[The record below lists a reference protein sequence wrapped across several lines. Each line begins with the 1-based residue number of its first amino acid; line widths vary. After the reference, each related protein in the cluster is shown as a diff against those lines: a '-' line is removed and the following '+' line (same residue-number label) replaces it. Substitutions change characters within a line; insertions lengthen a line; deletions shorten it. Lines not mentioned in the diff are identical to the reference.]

1 MNLRNNKVAV
11 IGLGAIGL
19 PVAKNLAK
27 AGVEV
32 EVWNRSDAK
41 AEEAVAA
48 GCIRV
53 AELSDINAGIV
64 LTVLPD
70 MPQVHQVLES
80 GLRSALK
87 PSDVLV
93 IMGTVS
99 PVAVPEL
106 GKELATSGV
115 HLLDAPVS
123 GGDVGAQNATLSIM
137 VGGDPEVLKL
147 VEPTFLKIGS
157 TVRHLGPLGSGE
169 LAKACNQ
176 IVVATTLTAL
186 AEAVTLARQ
195 AGLDTKVVLDILAG
209 GLANSQALTVK
220 REKIESDNYQPGGS
234 AVFQLKD
241 LRFALEAGRST
252 GTALPVTEEVTKL
265 FESLIAAGDGELDH
279 SAIVREIQRR
289 STPPKHS

>member
-1 MNLRNNKVAV
+1 MSLRNNTVAV
-11 IGLGAIGL
+11 VGLGAIGL

-27 AGVEV
+27 AGVNV
-32 EVWNRSDAK
+32 QVWNRSDAK

-48 GCIRV
+48 GASRV
-53 AELSDINAGIV
+53 QKLSDIDAAIV

-70 MPQVHQVLES
+70 MPQVRSVLDD
-80 GLRSALK
+80 GLLAALK
-87 PSDVLV
+87 KSDVLV

-106 GKELATSGV
+106 GKELAEKGV

-123 GGDVGAQNATLSIM
+123 GGDVGAQNASLSIM
-137 VGGDPEVLKL
+137 VGGDIDVLRL
-147 VEPTFLKIGS
+147 VEPTFLKLGS

-176 IVVATTLTAL
+176 IVVAVTLTAL
-186 AEAVTLARQ
+186 AEAVTLARK
-195 AGLDTKVVLDILAG
+195 AGLDTKIVLDILAG

-220 REKIESDNYQPGGS
+220 REKIETSDYRPGGS

-241 LRFALEAGRST
+241 LRFALEAGKDS

-265 FESLIAAGDGELDH
+265 FVLGYGVWHIAYG
-279 SAIVREIQRR
+279 I
-289 STPPKHS
+289 

>member
-1 MNLRNNKVAV
+1 MKLRNQTVAV
-11 IGLGAIGL
+11 VGLGAIGL

-27 AGVEV
+27 AGVDV
-32 EVWNRSDAK
+32 QVWNRSDAK
-41 AEEAVAA
+41 ADDAVSSGARRIQNLA
-48 GCIRV
+48 
-53 AELSDINAGIV
+53 DIDASIV

-70 MPQVHQVLES
+70 MQQVLEVLEN
-80 GLRSALK
+80 GLKSALR
-87 PSDVLV
+87 PGDVLV

-106 GKELATSGV
+106 GAELAASGV

-137 VGGDPEVLKL
+137 VGGDADVLAL

-157 TVRHLGPLGSGE
+157 TVRLLGPLGSGE

-176 IVVATTLTAL
+176 IVVAVTLTAL
-186 AEAVTLARQ
+186 AEAVTLARK

-220 REKIESDNYQPGGS
+220 REKIESNDYRPGGS

-241 LRFALEAGRST
+241 LRFAMEAGKNS
-252 GTALPVTEEVTKL
+252 GAALPVTEEVTKL
-265 FESLIAAGDGELDH
+265 FEALVAAGDGELDH
-279 SAIVREIQRR
+279 SGIIREIERR
-289 STPPKHS
+289 SN

>member
-1 MNLRNNKVAV
+1 MSLRNNTVAV
-11 IGLGAIGL
+11 VGLGAIGL

-27 AGVEV
+27 AGVNV
-32 EVWNRSDAK
+32 QVWNRSDAK

-48 GCIRV
+48 GASRV
-53 AELSDINAGIV
+53 QKLSDIDAAIV

-70 MPQVHQVLES
+70 MPQVRSVLDD
-80 GLRSALK
+80 GLLAALK
-87 PSDVLV
+87 KSDVLV

-106 GKELATSGV
+106 GKELAEKGV

-123 GGDVGAQNATLSIM
+123 GGDVGAQNASLSIM
-137 VGGDPEVLKL
+137 VGGDIDVLRL

-176 IVVATTLTAL
+176 IVVAVTLTAL
-186 AEAVTLARQ
+186 AEAVTLARK
-195 AGLDTKVVLDILAG
+195 AGLDTKIVLDILAG

-220 REKIESDNYQPGGS
+220 REKIETSDYRPGGS

-241 LRFALEAGRST
+241 LRFALEAGKDS

-265 FESLIAAGDGELDH
+265 FEALVAHGDGELDH
-279 SAIVREIQRR
+279 SSIVREIERR
-289 STPPKHS
+289 SSN

>member
-1 MNLRNNKVAV
+1 MSLRNQTVAV
-11 IGLGAIGL
+11 VGLGAIGL

-27 AGVEV
+27 AGVNV
-32 EVWNRSDAK
+32 QVWNRSDAK

-48 GCIRV
+48 GATRISQ
-53 AELSDINAGIV
+53 LSDIDASIV

-70 MPQVHQVLES
+70 MPQVRDVLSQGLDQALQS
-80 GLRSALK
+80 G
-87 PSDVLV
+87 DVLV

-106 GKELATSGV
+106 GAELAPRGI

-123 GGDVGAQNATLSIM
+123 GGDVGAQNGTLSIM
-137 VGGDPEVLKL
+137 VGGDAEVLKL

-176 IVVATTLTAL
+176 IVVAVTLTAL
-186 AEAVTLARQ
+186 AEAVTLARK
-195 AGLDTKVVLDILAG
+195 AGLDTKIVLDILAG

-220 REKIESDNYQPGGS
+220 REKIESNDYRPGGS

-241 LRFALEAGRST
+241 LRFALEAGQNS

-265 FESLIAAGDGELDH
+265 FESLVANGDGELDH
-279 SAIVREIQRR
+279 SSIVREIERR
-289 STPPKHS
+289 SSN

>member
-1 MNLRNNKVAV
+1 MTLRNNRVAV
-11 IGLGAIGL
+11 VGLGAIGL

-27 AGVEV
+27 AGVDV
-32 EVWNRSDAK
+32 QVWNRSDAK

-48 GCIRV
+48 GATRV
-53 AELSDINAGIV
+53 TKLSDIDAAIV

-70 MPQVHQVLES
+70 MPQVLDVLAN
-80 GLRSALK
+80 GLRAALK
-87 PSDVLV
+87 PSDILV

-99 PVAVPEL
+99 PVAVPAL
-106 GKELATSGV
+106 GKDLATSGI

-137 VGGDPEVLKL
+137 VGGDADVLTL

-176 IVVATTLTAL
+176 IVVAVTLTAL
-186 AEAVTLARQ
+186 AEAVTLARN

-220 REKIESDNYQPGGS
+220 REKIEADDYRPGGS

-241 LRFALEAGRST
+241 LRFALEAGKSS

-265 FESLIAAGDGELDH
+265 FESLVEAGDGELDH

-289 STPPKHS
+289 SN

>member
-1 MNLRNNKVAV
+1 MSLRNQNVAV
-11 IGLGAIGL
+11 VGLGAIGL

-27 AGVEV
+27 AGVNV
-32 EVWNRSDAK
+32 QVWNRSDAK

-48 GCIRV
+48 GAKRV
-53 AELSDINAGIV
+53 SNLSDIDASIV

-70 MPQVHQVLES
+70 MPQVLEVLQN
-80 GLRSALK
+80 GLNDALK
-87 PSDVLV
+87 PGDVLV

-106 GKELATSGV
+106 GKELAARGV

-137 VGGDPEVLKL
+137 VGGDADVLAL
-147 VEPTFLKIGS
+147 VEPTFLKLGS
-157 TVRHLGPLGSGE
+157 TVRLLGPLGSGE

-176 IVVATTLTAL
+176 IVVAVTLTAL
-186 AEAVTLARQ
+186 AEAVTLARK

-220 REKIESDNYQPGGS
+220 REKIESDDYRPGGS

-241 LRFALEAGRST
+241 LRFALEAGKNS
-252 GTALPVTEEVTKL
+252 GAALPVTEEVTKL
-265 FESLIAAGDGELDH
+265 FEALVAAGDGELDH
-279 SAIVREIQRR
+279 SGIIREIERR
-289 STPPKHS
+289 SN

>member
-1 MNLRNNKVAV
+1 MSLRNQNVAV
-11 IGLGAIGL
+11 VGLGAIGL

-27 AGVEV
+27 AGVNV
-32 EVWNRSDAK
+32 QVWNRSDAK

-48 GCIRV
+48 GAKRV
-53 AELSDINAGIV
+53 SNLSDIDASIV

-70 MPQVHQVLES
+70 MPQVLEVLQN
-80 GLRSALK
+80 GLNDALK
-87 PSDVLV
+87 PGDVLV

-106 GKELATSGV
+106 GNELAARGV

-137 VGGDPEVLKL
+137 VGGDADVLAL
-147 VEPTFLKIGS
+147 VESTFLKIGS
-157 TVRHLGPLGSGE
+157 TVRLLGPLGSGE

-176 IVVATTLTAL
+176 IVVAVTLTAL
-186 AEAVTLARQ
+186 AEAVTLARK

-220 REKIESDNYQPGGS
+220 REKIESDDYRPGGS

-241 LRFALEAGRST
+241 LRFALEAGKNS
-252 GTALPVTEEVTKL
+252 GVALPVTEEVTKL
-265 FESLIAAGDGELDH
+265 FEALVAAGDGELDH
-279 SAIVREIQRR
+279 SGIIREIERR
-289 STPPKHS
+289 SN

>member
-1 MNLRNNKVAV
+1 MSLRNQNVAV

-27 AGVEV
+27 AGVSV
-32 EVWNRSDAK
+32 QVWNRSDAK
-41 AEEAVAA
+41 AEEAVAEGA
-48 GCIRV
+48 TRISN
-53 AELSDINAGIV
+53 LSDIDASIV

-70 MPQVHQVLES
+70 MPQVLEVLNN
-80 GLRSALK
+80 GLNHALK
-87 PSDVLV
+87 PGDVLV

-106 GKELATSGV
+106 GKELAARGV

-137 VGGDPEVLKL
+137 VGGDAAVLAL

-157 TVRHLGPLGSGE
+157 TVRLLGPLGAGE

-176 IVVATTLTAL
+176 IVVAVTLSGL
-186 AEAVTLARQ
+186 AEAVTLARK

-220 REKIESDNYQPGGS
+220 REKIESDDYRPGGS

-241 LRFALEAGRST
+241 LRFALEAGKNS
-252 GTALPVTEEVTKL
+252 GAALPVTEEVTKL
-265 FESLIAAGDGELDH
+265 FEALVNAGDGELDH
-279 SAIVREIQRR
+279 SGIIREIERR
-289 STPPKHS
+289 SH

>member
-1 MNLRNNKVAV
+1 MSLRNHTVAV
-11 IGLGAIGL
+11 VGLGAIGL

-27 AGVEV
+27 AGVNV
-32 EVWNRSDAK
+32 QVWNRSDAK

-48 GCIRV
+48 GASRV
-53 AELSDINAGIV
+53 QKLSDIDAAIV

-70 MPQVHQVLES
+70 MPQVRSVLDD
-80 GLRSALK
+80 GLLAALK
-87 PSDVLV
+87 KSDVLV

-106 GKELATSGV
+106 GKELAEKGV

-123 GGDVGAQNATLSIM
+123 GGDVGAQNASLSIM
-137 VGGDPEVLKL
+137 VGGDIDVLRL

-176 IVVATTLTAL
+176 IVVAVTLTAL
-186 AEAVTLARQ
+186 AEAVTLARK
-195 AGLDTKVVLDILAG
+195 AGLDTKIVLDILAG

-220 REKIESDNYQPGGS
+220 REKIETSDYRPGGS

-241 LRFALEAGRST
+241 LRFALEAGKDS

-265 FESLIAAGDGELDH
+265 FEALVAHGDGELDH
-279 SAIVREIQRR
+279 SSIVREIERR
-289 STPPKHS
+289 SSN